1 MSSLIAPTPSE
12 NISNEASHPH
22 PLTITCVVIA
32 NVLIILIIYFVF
44 FFWKCNRG
52 SAWDEAFDNS
62 ASANSSPCSSPR
74 ASGVKA
80 KDLSFLPEFVHGGT
94 EGEKEECA
102 VCITEFVNGQIGR
115 VLPVCG
121 HKFHIEC
128 LDTWFQ
134 KHSTCPICR
143 TDVQE
148 KIVEEKGEKM
158 CLDV

>member
-1 MSSLIAPTPSE
+1 MSSSISPTSSE
-12 NISNEASHPH
+12 NSSSKASHP
-22 PLTITCVVIA
+22 LIITCVVIA

-74 ASGVKA
+74 ASGVEE
-80 KDLSFLPEFVHGGT
+80 KDLSLLPEFVHGGT
-94 EGEKEECA
+94 EGEEKEECA

-115 VLPVCG
+115 ILPICG

-128 LDTWFQ
+128 VDTWFR

-148 KIVEEKGEKM
+148 KNVQEKGEKI